1 MTDPSSNPAAD
12 LTNALEGLGDLLAGK
27 RGPDRFDVRAIFLPL
42 GSLILEGDLA
52 GLAPTLEQLSS
63 VARPDDEAWAKAVE
77 DELRLATDEFCSSVD
92 PRFLGLPNY
101 DMTYTLAS
109 REYLACRFQA
119 AEHLGFALP
128 EGAMERVESADKA
141 LDPYL

>member
-1 MTDPSSNPAAD
+1 MTDPASNPAAD
-12 LTNALEGLGDLLAGK
+12 LSTALGELADLLGGK

-42 GSLILEGDLA
+42 GALILEGDLA
-52 GLAPTLEQLSS
+52 GLAPTLEHLSS
-63 VARPDDEAWAKAVE
+63 VARPDDESWAKAVE

-101 DMTYTLAS
+101 DMAYTLSS
-109 REYLACRFQA
+109 REMLACRFQA
-119 AEHLGFALP
+119 AEHLGFSIP
-128 EGAMERVESADKA
+128 EGALQRVETADKA